1 MKNST
6 YHITRVGLGIT
17 FLWIGILI
25 FRDPIAWGGFLKPW
39 AADLLPMPLEQAMI
53 STAVL
58 DFLIGFF
65 LIVDYFTWIAAF
77 LGAVHL
83 TMVLAVAGIDDVT
96 VRDIGLLAAAIAL
109 IPASIPMA
117 IKYRLK
123 GKPVPKAVN

>member
-6 YHITRVGLGIT
+6 YHIVRVGLGIT

-25 FRDPIAWGGFLKPW
+25 FRDPIAWGGFLRPW
-39 AADLLPMPLEQAMI
+39 ASDLLTVPLEQAMI
-53 STAVL
+53 GTAVL

-65 LIVDYFTWIAAF
+65 LIVDYFTWIAAT

-83 TMVLAVAGIDDVT
+83 VIVLTVSGIDEVT

-109 IPASIPMA
+109 IPASLPLS
-117 IKYRLK
+117 IKNRLL
-123 GKPVPKAVN
+123 GKPVPKAM